1 MGQVPH
7 GKWKGNFYVVKVI
20 LLFQRQMSE
29 VGLSGVFI
37 MFTSFAFLVVFP
49 FSFMSFFTN
58 ADLVFDSFFCS
69 YFKFNVYSLR
79 MISLM
84 HLNYLFLKVKH
95 VLTKLF
101 LLSAVI

>member
-58 ADLVFDSFFCS
+58 ADLVLTVFF
-69 YFKFNVYSLR
+69 VH
-79 MISLM
+79 I
-84 HLNYLFLKVKH
+84 LNFPCI
-95 VLTKLF
+95 F
-101 LLSAVI
+101 